1 MNELLIFRLFGPL
14 ASWGEIAV
22 GQIRP
27 SAARPTRSA
36 LLGLLAAALG
46 ILRTDDEGHEA
57 LSAGVRLAVRIDAPG
72 TAMVDYHT
80 ANYRRPKREIL
91 LTRRDELR
99 VPRDQLSTVQSQRY
113 YRCDAL
119 STVAVAARPP
129 VRWSL
134 AELRAALV
142 EPFFP
147 LSLGRKA
154 CPPALPLAPEIVE
167 AIDLLEAFR
176 SYDRRRPLP
185 APLGRLV
192 ARSGRYAS
200 AVELAWDSD
209 LEVPTGIA
217 GTGVRLEQRRDQPL
231 SRTRRRFA
239 VRREAV
245 AHLVGPHT
253 PQEDRDVPQSPVPG

>member
-1 MNELLIFRLFGPL
+1 VSELLVFRLFGPL

-22 GQIRP
+22 GQVRP
-27 SAARPTRSA
+27 SAVRPTRSA

-72 TAMVDYHT
+72 TAIVDYHT

-99 VPRDQLSTVQSQRY
+99 VPRDQLSTVQSQRH

-129 VRWSL
+129 GRWSL
-134 AELRAALV
+134 VDLRAALE
-142 EPFFP
+142 EPVFP

-154 CPPALPLAPEIVE
+154 CPPALPLGPEIVE
-167 AIDLLEAFR
+167 AGDLLEAFR
-176 SYDRRRPLP
+176 AYDRRRPLP
-185 APLGRLV
+185 APLGRLA
-192 ARSGRYAS
+192 ARSGRHAPT
-200 AVELAWDSD
+200 VEIAWDSD
-209 LEVPTGIA
+209 LEFPAGIA
-217 GTGVRLEQRRDQPL
+217 GAGVRLEQRRDQPL
-231 SRTRRRFA
+231 SRVRWRFA

-253 PQEDRDVPQSPVPG
+253 PQEDRDVPQSTVPG